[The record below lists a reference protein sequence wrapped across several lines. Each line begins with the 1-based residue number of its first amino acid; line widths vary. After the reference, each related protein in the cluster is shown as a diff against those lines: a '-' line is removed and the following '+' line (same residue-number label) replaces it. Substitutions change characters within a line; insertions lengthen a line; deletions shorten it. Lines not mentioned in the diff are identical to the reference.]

1 MGLNI
6 KKEKNYTLFTH
17 LISFD
22 FFFFDVSAKQDFQ
35 HFGSFPAGGINKK
48 IYILNL
54 VEQFK
59 TFKQFFRLLQFLK
72 NNKQRKSL
80 NIVIPFEENVLLLQ
94 QILKL
99 RFQIQ
104 IIPSFAKQQNRSD
117 PLKVLLLLDYPSLTS
132 THIFNCITRKKFN
145 LVQTINSFFE
155 PTSLGCYKIF
165 NNFNNIKRLI
175 FIGVLLKHILK

>member
-6 KKEKNYTLFTH
+6 KKAKKATLLTH

-22 FFFFDVSAKQDFQ
+22 FFFFDASVKQNLF
-35 HFGSFPAGGINKK
+35 HFGTFPVGGVNKK
-48 IYILNL
+48 IYVLNL

-59 TFKQFFRLLQFLK
+59 TFKQFFRLLQFFK
-72 NNKQRKSL
+72 KSKQRKSL
-80 NIVIPFEENVLLLQ
+80 NIVIPSEENVLLLQ

-104 IIPSFAKQQNRSD
+104 IISSFAKQEKSSN
-117 PLKVLLLLDYPSLTS
+117 PLKMLFLLDYPSLTS
-132 THIFNCITRKKFN
+132 LHLFNCTTRKKFN

-155 PTSLGCYKIF
+155 FTSSGYYKIC
-165 NNFNNIKRLI
+165 NNFTNIKRLI
-175 FIGVLLKHILK
+175 FIGVLVKHILK